1 MAKKRSYKL
10 SDQLRQAIDGSGLS
24 RYAIS
29 QQTGIDQA
37 SLSRFMQGQ
46 VGLSL
51 DAIDRLS
58 EFLQLT
64 ITTGRKPD
72 ERKGK

>member
-10 SDQLRQAIDGSGLS
+10 SDQLRQAIDDSGLS

-29 QQTGIDQA
+29 QETGIDQA
-37 SLSRFMQGQ
+37 ALSRFVHGH

-51 DAIDRLS
+51 DAIDRIS
-58 EFLQLT
+58 ECLQLT
-64 ITTGRKPD
+64 ITMGRKPD
-72 ERKGK
+72 HKKGK

>member
-1 MAKKRSYKL
+1 MAKKQSYKL
-10 SDQLRQAIDGSGLS
+10 SDQLRQAIEDSGLS

-29 QQTGIDQA
+29 QDTGIDQA
-37 SLSRFMQGQ
+37 ALSRFIHGQ

-58 EFLQLT
+58 EFLQLK
-64 ITTGRKPD
+64 ITLGRKPGK
-72 ERKGK
+72 KGK